1 MYLNSFTLRMQQ
13 MEETEMSLSQAES
26 KYDDYVEMCRNL
38 RDENQYLRDET
49 ERKTNEQEERI
60 TEITKGFL

>member
-1 MYLNSFTLRMQQ
+1 MQQ

-60 TEITKGFL
+60 TQITKGFL

>member
-1 MYLNSFTLRMQQ
+1 
-13 MEETEMSLSQAES
+13 MSLSQAES

-60 TEITKGFL
+60 TQITKGFL